1 MIQSM
6 TGFGNASFS
15 ADSGPFELD
24 VRSVNHRHLDVRVRL
39 PRALVSLEHD
49 FHAHIQQRFARGKF
63 DCRVATPEG
72 ASPAAR
78 LEVDVAVAHEYLA
91 AARELAHEEGVSGA
105 LGVADLLA
113 LPGVAR
119 LVEPDSSGD
128 ALHRAAFAALD
139 AALDDLGAM
148 RSAEG
153 EVLARDLLAR
163 LDRVAELADGFEQ
176 RSGLVQESA
185 RERLQKRA
193 RQLEAEMGVMD
204 EARLHQEIV
213 IAADR
218 LDITEEIVR
227 LRSHVDQFRT
237 LLGAGAPGSP
247 VGRRLEFLLQEL
259 GREANTIGSKS
270 SDAPIAHAVVELKTE
285 FERLREQVQNVE

>member
-6 TGFGNASFS
+6 TGFGNASFA
-15 ADSGPFELD
+15 ADSGAFELD
-24 VRSVNHRHLDVRVRL
+24 VRSVNHRHLDVRVRM
-39 PRALVSLEHD
+39 PRALTSLEHD
-49 FHAHIQQRFARGKF
+49 FRTHIQKRFARGKF

-72 ASPAAR
+72 VALAAR
-78 LEVDVAVAHEYLA
+78 LEVDVAAAREYLA
-91 AARELAHEEGVSGA
+91 AARELRREEDVSGE

-119 LVEPDSSGD
+119 LVEPDFSGD

-139 AALDDLGAM
+139 AALDELGAM
-148 RSAEG
+148 RAAEG
-153 EVLARDLLAR
+153 EVLARDLTAR
-163 LDRVAELADGFEQ
+163 VDRVAELADALEE

-185 RERLQKRA
+185 RERLRKRA
-193 RQLEAEMGVMD
+193 RQLESETGMLD

-227 LRSHVDQFRT
+227 LRSHLDQFRK
-237 LLGAGAPGSP
+237 LLQAGAPGNP

>member
-1 MIQSM
+1 MIHSM
-6 TGFGNASFS
+6 TGFGNASFTV
-15 ADSGPFELD
+15 DSGAFELD
-24 VRSVNHRHLDVRVRL
+24 VRSVNYRHLDVRVRL
-39 PRALVSLEHD
+39 PRSLASLEAD
-49 FHAHIQQRFARGKF
+49 FRARIQERFARGRF

-72 ASPAAR
+72 VAPTPRLEIDVAAAR
-78 LEVDVAVAHEYLA
+78 GYLG
-91 AARELAHEEGVSGA
+91 AARELVREEGVSGE
-105 LGVADLLA
+105 LSVADLLA

-119 LVEPDSSGD
+119 LAEPDFSGD
-128 ALHRAAFAALD
+128 ALHRAAAAALD

-153 EVLARDLLAR
+153 EVLACDLLAR
-163 LDRVAELADGFEQ
+163 VDRVAEFADALEQ
-176 RSGLVQESA
+176 RSGLVQESV
-185 RERLQKRA
+185 RERLRKRA
-193 RQLEAEMGVMD
+193 RQLESETGVLD

-218 LDITEEIVR
+218 FDISEEIVR

-259 GREANTIGSKS
+259 GREANTIGSKG
-270 SDAPIAHAVVELKTE
+270 SDAPIAHTVVELKTE

>member
-6 TGFGNASFS
+6 TGFGNASF
-15 ADSGPFELD
+15 AVDSGAFEPD
-24 VRSVNHRHLDVRVRL
+24 VRSVNHRHLDVRVRV
-39 PRALVSLEHD
+39 PRALTSLEHD
-49 FHAHIQQRFARGKF
+49 FRTHIQERFARGKF

-72 ASPAAR
+72 APPAAR
-78 LEVDVAVAHEYLA
+78 LEVDVAAAREYLA
-91 AARELAHEEGVSGA
+91 AARELRREEDVPGE

-119 LVEPDSSGD
+119 LVEPDLSGD

-139 AALDDLGAM
+139 AALDELGAM
-148 RSAEG
+148 RAAEG
-153 EVLARDLLAR
+153 EVLARDLVAR
-163 LDRVAELADGFEQ
+163 VDRVAELADALEE

-185 RERLQKRA
+185 RERLRKRA
-193 RQLEAEMGVMD
+193 RQLESETGMLD

-227 LRSHVDQFRT
+227 LRSHLDQFRT
-237 LLGAGAPGSP
+237 LLQAGAPGSP

-270 SDAPIAHAVVELKTE
+270 SDAPIAHVVVELKTE
-285 FERLREQVQNVE
+285 LERLREQVQNVE

>member
-6 TGFGNASFS
+6 TGFGNASFA
-15 ADSGPFELD
+15 ADSGPFELE
-24 VRSVNHRHLDVRVRL
+24 VRSVNHRHLDVRVRV
-39 PRALVSLEHD
+39 PRALAWLEHD
-49 FHAHIQQRFARGKF
+49 FRAHIQERFARGKF
-63 DCRVATPEG
+63 DCTVTTPEG
-72 ASPAAR
+72 ASPR
-78 LEVDVAVAHEYLA
+78 
-91 AARELAHEEGVSGA
+91 EEGVSGE
-105 LGVADLLA
+105 LDVADLLA

-119 LVEPDSSGD
+119 LVESNAPED
-128 ALHRAAFAALD
+128 ALRGAAFAALGV
-139 AALDDLGAM
+139 ALDGLSAM

-153 EVLARDLLAR
+153 EALERDLLAR
-163 LDRVAELADGFEQ
+163 LARVAELADALEE
-176 RSGLVQESA
+176 RSGLVQESV
-185 RERLQKRA
+185 RERLRKRA
-193 RQLEAEMGVMD
+193 RQLESETGVMD

-227 LRSHVDQFRT
+227 LRSHVDQFRE

-270 SDAPIAHAVVELKTE
+270 SDAPIAHAAVEFKTE